1 MTASTKAA
9 HHSRLWGGRM
19 RKSRRNKQGK
29 EPLKPAGNRQ
39 REPRTAAS
47 TKDEHQP
54 LLDKERLCK
63 SPVNTSMREEPTVNA
78 NKKATPRQN
87 YLFFKS

>member
-19 RKSRRNKQGK
+19 RQSRRNKQGK

-63 SPVNTSMREEPTVNA
+63 SPVTQTAR
-78 NKKATPRQN
+78 
-87 YLFFKS
+87 LD